1 VRSAIA
7 QRFPECQ
14 VVGSNYPPSPVA
26 VVGAKL
32 VNAGMWSAIALT
44 HAGDSISRAF
54 GVTVPEFVDNLK
66 GNKMG
71 STLGAWFI
79 GNTLSQNML
88 NTGAFE
94 VYYDGET
101 IFSKIE
107 SHRLPSMPEL
117 MNDLTIAIERY
128 QQKALGDTSEPAPAA
143 AELPA

>member
-1 VRSAIA
+1 MRSAIA

-54 GVTVPEFVDNLK
+54 GVTVPEFVTNLR

-101 IFSKIE
+101 IFSKIR
-107 SHRLPSMPEL
+107 SGRLPSMPEIMTGL
-117 MNDLTIAIERY
+117 EEAIDRRR
-128 QQKALGDTSEPAPAA
+128 EPESAPAA
-143 AELPA
+143 AELPVP

>member
-1 VRSAIA
+1 MRSAIA

-44 HAGDSISRAF
+44 HAGDSISPAF
-54 GVTVPEFVDNLK
+54 GVTVPEFVTNLR

-101 IFSKIE
+101 IFSKIR
-107 SHRLPSMPEL
+107 SGRLPSMPEIMTGL
-117 MNDLTIAIERY
+117 EEAIDRRR
-128 QQKALGDTSEPAPAA
+128 EPESAPAA
-143 AELPA
+143 AELPVP